1 MIHIMIRSKCMLL
14 LLVTWSF
21 YILCALFSQGDMLY
35 ADIKTELLLICFL
48 FSLALGSILNEFI
61 SSKNKKAKFYRVSP
75 SGAIILKWCIY
86 TNALLSIVVL
96 ARYLVYRYIFD
107 DVLTRAQLYSPIGA
121 DGKYLSIIYVVCL
134 YLKGITSV
142 VLLFAFLKSLLEKD
156 KKLILVSMG
165 IIMLDAVVF
174 TAKGPIIYIGF
185 MCLLNLL
192 LNLKQEPALIKK
204 FIFGCSF
211 FVLAIW
217 LIELSRGNN
226 IVDSFVRYFSIG
238 PALLASIVGGGLE
251 AGYRAWIP
259 SNIFLIF
266 SGLDY
271 LIAIFA
277 RGVTGLPIQSV
288 GYDWIKYIDMPIAI
302 SESAYKFFP
311 SNTFY
316 TLLSEPYLS
325 FGWGGIVG
333 LGLILG
339 WLVTGLERS
348 YLLNRC
354 ERSLFWLQYIVGI
367 AFFGIFVSALSTV
380 IFWLILGLM
389 VFFSSYV
396 FQKNSS

>member
-1 MIHIMIRSKCMLL
+1 MIRSKCILL
-14 LLVTWSF
+14 LLVTWGF
-21 YILCALFSQGDMLY
+21 YILCALFLQGDMLY

-48 FSLALGSILNEFI
+48 FSLVLGSILNEVIYF
-61 SSKNKKAKFYRVSP
+61 KNQKVNIYRLSP
-75 SGAIILKWCIY
+75 SGARILKWCIY
-86 TNALLSIVVL
+86 ANALLSIVVL
-96 ARYLVYRYIFD
+96 ARYLAYRYIFD

-121 DGKYLSIIYVVCL
+121 DGKYLSAIYVLCL

-142 VLLFAFLKSLLEKD
+142 VLSFAFLKSLLEKD
-156 KKLILVSMG
+156 VKLIIASG
-165 IIMLDAVVF
+165 AIILLDAIVF
-174 TAKGPIIYIGF
+174 NAKGPIINIGF
-185 MCLLNLL
+185 MCLLYIL
-192 LNLKQEPALIKK
+192 LNSKQEPALLKK
-204 FIFGCSF
+204 FVFGCSF
-211 FVLAIW
+211 IVLALW
-217 LIELSRGNN
+217 FIELSRGNN

-271 LIAIFA
+271 LIVIFA
-277 RGVTGLPIQSV
+277 RGVTGLPIQSG
-288 GYDWIKYIDMPIAI
+288 GYDWIKYIDMPLSI

-339 WLVTGLERS
+339 WLVTALERS

-354 ERSLFWLQYIVGI
+354 DRSLFWLQYIVGI

-389 VFFSSYV
+389 LFFSSYF